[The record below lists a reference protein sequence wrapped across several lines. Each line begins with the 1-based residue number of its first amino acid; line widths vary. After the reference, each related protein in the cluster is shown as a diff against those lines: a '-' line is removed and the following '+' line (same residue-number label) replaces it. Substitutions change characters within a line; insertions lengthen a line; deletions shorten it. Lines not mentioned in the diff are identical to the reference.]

1 MELHKM
7 KNVFATVSALAFV
20 LVFGMTV
27 LAPVAMAAE
36 KAADCTKITDAAKKA
51 ECEKAA
57 APKK

>member
-1 MELHKM
+1 M